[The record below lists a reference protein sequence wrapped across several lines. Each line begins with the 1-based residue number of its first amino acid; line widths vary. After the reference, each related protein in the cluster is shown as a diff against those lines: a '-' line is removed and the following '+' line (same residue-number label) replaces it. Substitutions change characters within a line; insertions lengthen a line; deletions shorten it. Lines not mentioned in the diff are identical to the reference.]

1 MHQSVRVRGSVPPAW
16 RLRARGAFD
25 VTGFSWYL
33 STFAAGQLHSVVW
46 ASLFVVC
53 GALIAM
59 PLRPSLL
66 R

>member
-1 MHQSVRVRGSVPPAW
+1 MPPVW
-16 RLRARGAFD
+16 RLRARGAFA
-25 VTGFSWYL
+25 VPGFRWHL

-53 GALIAM
+53 DALIAM
-59 PLRPSLL
+59 PLRPSLA